1 MTDSDSVAQ
10 QTKSRPDSRRRLAAP
25 IPFIDLAAQRARIG
39 DRIDAAIARVL
50 DHGRF
55 ILGPEVAALEEEL
68 AAFCGAGHAVGCAN
82 GTDAL
87 VLALWGLQIGPGDA
101 VLVPAFTFSA
111 SAESVVLAGAT
122 PVFVE
127 VLPDTFNV
135 DPAGLVAGLQAAR
148 AAGLKPRALMAVD
161 LFGQPADYD
170 PIVGFCAENGLL
182 LIDDAAQGFGGSYQ
196 GARIGTLATVTTT
209 SFFPSKPLACYGDGG
224 AILTDDADLADLLRS
239 LRVHGQGRNKYD
251 NVRIGTN
258 SRLDTLQAAILL
270 EKLAIF
276 AEELELRQA
285 VAARYTEAFAGLDRR
300 GPEQGGR
307 SVEGGIGN
315 GAEAGAVIPPRV
327 IDGAVSSWA
336 IYTLRIPGGKRDA
349 IRDHLAKQGIPSAV
363 YYPKPLHRQPAYQGY
378 PAAAELGAAEALCE
392 QVLSLPM
399 HPYLEEEVQ
408 AGIVAAVSSAVAA
421 S

>member
-1 MTDSDSVAQ
+1 MNDPIARQSNAAPAAAW
-10 QTKSRPDSRRRLAAP
+10 RPAP

-39 DRIDAAIARVL
+39 DRIDAAIGRVL
-50 DHGRF
+50 EHGRF
-55 ILGPEVAALEEEL
+55 ILGPEVAAFEGEL
-68 AAFCGAGHAVGCAN
+68 AAFCGAGHAIGCAN

-87 VLALWGLQIGPGDA
+87 VLALRGLQIGPGDA

-111 SAESVVLAGAT
+111 SAESVVLAGAV

-135 DPAGLVAGLQAAR
+135 DPAGLVAGLQAAH
-148 AAGLKPRALMAVD
+148 AAGLRPRALMAVD

-224 AILTDDADLADLLRS
+224 ALLTDDADLAGLLRS
-239 LRVHGQGRNKYD
+239 LHVHGKGADKYD
-251 NVRIGTN
+251 NVRIGMN

-276 AEELELRQA
+276 EEELELRQA
-285 VAARYTEAFAGLDRR
+285 VADRYTEAFVAF
-300 GPEQGGR
+300 EGGR
-307 SVEGGIGN
+307 PERGERSAEGDIAD
-315 GAEAGAVIPPRV
+315 GAASGAVIPPRV

-336 IYTLRIPGGKRDA
+336 LYTVRIPNGRRDA
-349 IRDHLAKQGIPSAV
+349 VREHLAKQGIPSVV
-363 YYPKPLHRQPAYQGY
+363 YYPKALHRQPAYQGY
-378 PAAAELGAAEALCE
+378 PAAAELGVAEALCE

-408 AGIVAAVSSAVAA
+408 EAVVEAVRR
-421 S
+421 SL

>member
-1 MTDSDSVAQ
+1 MIDSDSVAQ
-10 QTKSRPDSRRRLAAP
+10 QTESRPDSGRRPAP
-25 IPFIDLAAQRARIG
+25 IPFIDLAAQRARMG

-55 ILGPEVAALEEEL
+55 ILGPEVAALEGEL

-122 PVFVE
+122 PVFVD

-209 SFFPSKPLACYGDGG
+209 SFFPSKPLSCYGDGG

-239 LRVHGQGRNKYD
+239 LRVHGKGRNKYD
-251 NVRIGTN
+251 NVRIGMN

-276 AEELELRQA
+276 AEELELRQVA
-285 VAARYTEAFAGLDRR
+285 AARYTEAFSGLQD
-300 GPEQGGR
+300 
-307 SVEGGIGN
+307 
-315 GAEAGAVIPPRV
+315 AVIPPRV

-336 IYTLRIPGGKRDA
+336 LYTVRIPGGKRD
-349 IRDHLAKQGIPSAV
+349 IVRDHLAKQGIPSVV

-408 AGIVAAVSSAVAA
+408 AGIVAAVASAVAA
-421 S
+421 R

>member
-1 MTDSDSVAQ
+1 MTDPIARQSS
-10 QTKSRPDSRRRLAAP
+10 AAPAVNGLPTP

-50 DHGRF
+50 EHGRF
-55 ILGPEVAALEEEL
+55 ILGPEVAALEEQL
-68 AAFCGAGHAVGCAN
+68 AAFCGARHAIGCAN

-87 VLALWGLQIGPGDA
+87 VLSLMGLQIGPGDA

-111 SAESVVLAGAT
+111 SAESVVLAGAV
-122 PVFVE
+122 PVFVD

-182 LIDDAAQGFGGSYQ
+182 LIDDAAQGFGGSCQ

-239 LRVHGQGRNKYD
+239 LRVHGKGADKYD
-251 NVRIGTN
+251 NVRIGMN

-285 VAARYTEAFAGLDRR
+285 VADRYTEAFATL
-300 GPEQGGR
+300 GG
-307 SVEGGIGN
+307 
-315 GAEAGAVIPPRV
+315 GALIPPSV

-336 IYTLRIPGGKRDA
+336 LYTVRIPNGRRDA
-349 IRDHLAKQGIPSAV
+349 VRDHLARQGIPSVV

-399 HPYLEEEVQ
+399 HPYLEEGVQ
-408 AGIVAAVSSAVAA
+408 EAVVEGVRRSL
-421 S
+421 